1 MRAFMSLLLFL
12 VIAALVGAQIMLGLE
27 GNAFPLLTLAQSA
40 ALMWVAEPFSAS
52 QSVDAAMEGSSFLT
66 MLLSLPALP
75 IAFGLWLISLLQRR
89 K

>member
-1 MRAFMSLLLFL
+1 MSLLLFL

-40 ALMWVAEPFSAS
+40 ALM
-52 QSVDAAMEGSSFLT
+52 EGSSFLT